1 MFIQMKTIT
10 VTEGNADKIVERFS
24 QESAV
29 EKSDG
34 FIDLSVLVK
43 KNRRGDEEVVVMIR
57 WESQEHWKKWTTSD
71 AHVEGHRQSKGKPK
85 PDFII
90 QTEQNL
96 YEVKAIRSSVR

>member
-43 KNRRGDEEVVVMIR
+43 KNRRAM
-57 WESQEHWKKWTTSD
+57 KKWW
-71 AHVEGHRQSKGKPK
+71 
-85 PDFII
+85 
-90 QTEQNL
+90 
-96 YEVKAIRSSVR
+96 